1 MQEDPQSE
9 IDQDQE
15 PRLPMGQVY
24 DEEPQHEPPAQ
35 HIYQQHSSGVG
46 TGTGTDNISR
56 ADGSLITDEE
66 LKDDMTVE
74 SDYVPKTEE
83 EVSE

>member
-1 MQEDPQSE
+1 
-9 IDQDQE
+9 
-15 PRLPMGQVY
+15 
-24 DEEPQHEPPAQ
+24 
-35 HIYQQHSSGVG
+35 VG